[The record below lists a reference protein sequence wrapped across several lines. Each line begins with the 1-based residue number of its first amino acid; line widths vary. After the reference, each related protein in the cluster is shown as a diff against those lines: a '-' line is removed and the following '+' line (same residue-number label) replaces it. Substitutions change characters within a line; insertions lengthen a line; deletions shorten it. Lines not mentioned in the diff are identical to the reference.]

1 MCIQCLILLD
11 SEHCSRWGVCVVKKL
26 LPSKTE
32 GSMCDQGLGMG
43 RFWYNLKSFIFYKSE
58 LFKVFFTV
66 FFLYIL
72 LNIYSYLIINLVNLN
87 KEYS

>member
-32 GSMCDQGLGMG
+32 GSMCAQGLGMG
-43 RFWYNLKSFIFYKSE
+43 RFWYLFIFYKSE
-58 LFKVFFTV
+58 LFKVLFTV

-72 LNIYSYLIINLVNLN
+72 LNIYSYLIIKLVNLN